1 MTYYKRNS
9 EAWVAGIGI
18 LTALLVSTSC
28 YIFSGHDCAHNDI
41 LRTALL
47 FGGIVL
53 GVVGTILVVK
63 RILKADVQIHSDAW
77 IARIGIFVAII
88 VSACYY
94 NFSEHDCAHNDTLR
108 TALLFGGAVLG
119 VVGTILV
126 VKRIH
131 KTNVQIAES
140 KQANFI
146 AALRQGID
154 MLHTT
159 DHGRQMAGVYY
170 LQRLARS
177 EGSDDQAENVLNDAF
192 LPFIRFAK
200 LKGKREEEVRR
211 VKWLIL
217 YFIGRRKDSED
228 RKKKDVEIYRR
239 VAREKNEQ
247 GEIDMK
253 GAALNAFNKPDAP
266 GDLSPEKW
274 NNYTRLNSL
283 VLPNANLRSADLSHS
298 ILSGTNLEEAS
309 LNEANLTG
317 TCLQR
322 ANLQGADL
330 RGANLENTKLEGAD
344 LRNVRLDK
352 NLHDGNAHQFV
363 QNVQCAIVN
372 ESFPLK
378 ESVFE
383 ILCKIPRVSSIIV
396 VEKESKPYSFLWRHS
411 HKSLEE
417 PKGSKEPSDYRKS
430 KKQLMEALGKEKSP
444 PPEIITDVID
454 FLNDEYPD

>member
-1 MTYYKRNS
+1 MKYYKRNIDT
-9 EAWVAGIGI
+9 WITVIFI
-18 LTALLVSTSC
+18 LA
-28 YIFSGHDCAHNDI
+28 A
-41 LRTALL
+41 
-47 FGGIVL
+47 
-53 GVVGTILVVK
+53 
-63 RILKADVQIHSDAW
+63 
-77 IARIGIFVAII
+77 IA
-88 VSACYY
+88 VSAGYY
-94 NFSEHDCAHNDTLR
+94 FCGHSTKDNDTLR

-119 VVGTILV
+119 VWGTILV

-131 KTNVQIAES
+131 KTDVQIAES

-159 DHGRQMAGVYY
+159 NNHGRQMAGVYY

-177 EGSDDQAENVLNDAF
+177 EGRDDQAENVLNDAF

-200 LKGKREEEVRR
+200 LEEEEDQEVRR

-239 VAREKNEQ
+239 VAREKNER

-253 GAALNAFNKPDAP
+253 GAALNAFNKPESP
-266 GDLSPEKW
+266 GNLSPEKW
-274 NNYTRLNSL
+274 NDYTRLNSL

-298 ILSGTNLEEAS
+298 ILSGTNLEGAS

-322 ANLQGADL
+322 ANLQRADL
-330 RGANLENTKLEGAD
+330 RGANLENTNLTGAD
-344 LRNVRLDK
+344 LRDVKFDK
-352 NLHDGNAHQFV
+352 DWDEGKARQAL
-363 QNVQCAIVN
+363 QNVQGAIVN
-372 ESFPLK
+372 KSFPLK
-378 ESVFE
+378 ELAFE
-383 ILCKIPRVSSIIV
+383 ISWEAIGASSIIV
-396 VEKESKPYSFLWRHS
+396 VEKENKPYSFLWRPAWNGS
-411 HKSLEE
+411 NES
-417 PKGSKEPSDYRKS
+417 KGSKEPSDYRKS
-430 KKQLMEALGKEKSP
+430 KKQLMEALGKGEFL

-454 FLNDEYPD
+454 FLNGEYPD